1 MDAAGSEGSREFEF
15 ADDLD
20 LSERVP
26 ITARE
31 YGQARKGSCSGMGF
45 EASGW
50 REALSVRSSMS
61 SAYPKTIR
69 VDSLAVAEAGAI
81 LDLEPPAAGRLPL
94 LSGVTATFSPGT
106 MTALMG
112 SSGAGKTTLYLQ
124 RHSSC

>member
-1 MDAAGSEGSREFEF
+1 
-15 ADDLD
+15 
-20 LSERVP
+20 
-26 ITARE
+26 
-31 YGQARKGSCSGMGF
+31 
-45 EASGW
+45 
-50 REALSVRSSMS
+50 MS